1 MNSIDM
7 FRDSDGLHDHT
18 EPDRKDVGDDRES
31 CVSALTMGTWRKPS
45 VVPNHSGNYSY
56 GNGKDGKQVAQ
67 NPTLFGRQEEL
78 GILLSA
84 YSRISTQKGTSE
96 VVLLHG
102 PGGCGKTCLAES
114 LRDPISR
121 QGGYFVTGKFD
132 SCSKLPYP
140 ALVEALTDLCDLI
153 AQRKGFGRAQQ
164 IKILGKIGV
173 ADTQRL
179 GLLLGNLHRVV
190 GNIMPS
196 TSIVDEPAD
205 EDDGVSTAALSRH
218 ALLLWSLLKFLR
230 ATSSPKHPIC
240 IFLDDLQLADDQ
252 SLQLVQGFASD
263 PVSRNVLFVLVYR
276 SSLDDTTSTKP
287 QLDLLKQ
294 SKRVKVTNITLGN
307 LDIDALNQLL
317 AHHFKVHHPY
327 TMPLAEL
334 VLRKTHGHPYCVLQY
349 LQLLRRDE
357 LVTKGPGG
365 DWVWDIAQIQC
376 ETDVTDNVANI
387 VTDRIRRCH
396 KYVQLILKVASA
408 IGGEFDCKLLEKVV
422 MIECVA
428 ASAKK
433 SNSTIKDVAMKVNKC
448 LNIALKDGL
457 IEKTGYSGKLK
468 FSHDRVREGVY
479 SLIPEGRSRQD
490 LHYSIGM
497 CVKKMLL
504 NYQNTQPPTWMVYA
518 AAEQLNRAGRW
529 NDPVEHVC
537 LNLLAAR
544 YAQTVGAFVPAAEF
558 LRSAKNVIAE
568 QTLFSRHYDLGREL
582 FTEMAEVEYAL
593 GDFGR
598 SEAAAR
604 LVFRYARCP
613 EDKMRT
619 FRILVDSM
627 DAQGNGLESIEIAL
641 GVLQEFG
648 EDFPS
653 APKAVNVIMELIKT
667 QELLQNMSDDEL
679 INLPP
684 ITDQR
689 KLHILNV
696 IAVFG
701 TMTPLAGCE
710 LIALQGTLRTVQ
722 RCLQDGVAHIST
734 QAFASLGA
742 AMAMSGHPNEAYR
755 IGNVALA
762 LLQRLDAPLS
772 IQAHT
777 KALVHGACRHWK
789 QPFKDSLQPLKE
801 AYESSVAVGD
811 IKFSFLAAQNYLVG
825 SLESGVALSQ
835 VEIDMRTFCEG
846 LDDMSLN
853 KNSAFRTM
861 IVPVWQQVLNFM
873 GTSEN
878 SLFLTGA
885 AMDEEQFML
894 DPNTKKFAGGM
905 LAYAK
910 AKLMLAYHFDDL
922 VAAEVLAEELG
933 KDDRMVVFHFTVYQ
947 LKMICCLTYLHRF
960 EMSGQR
966 KHHVKAVQII
976 QKLEAWM
983 QEGNLNCRPFLL
995 LLRAEVAAL
1004 KAHGQRVF
1012 KHEFDV
1018 AISEAS
1024 TSGLTHVEA
1033 LAAERAAV
1041 ACFRAG
1047 ELGDG
1052 VGYVLQAHG
1061 AYTRWG
1067 AQAKADHLERK
1078 FHAAFESVSPKSATT
1093 AGLSIDSINVRVSP

>member
-1 MNSIDM
+1 MDA
-7 FRDSDGLHDHT
+7 FRESDGWLDHHP
-18 EPDRKDVGDDRES
+18 EPDRKDVGDDDRES
-31 CVSALTMGTWRKPS
+31 CVSALTMGTWRKPNLVMHHTGYDAS
-45 VVPNHSGNYSY
+45 REGN
-56 GNGKDGKQVAQ
+56 DEKQVAQ

-78 GILLSA
+78 SILLSA
-84 YSRISTQKGTSE
+84 YSRIAAQKGTSE

-114 LRDPISR
+114 LRGPISR

-153 AQRKGFGRAQQ
+153 VQRKGFGRAQQ
-164 IKILGKIGV
+164 IKILEKIGV
-173 ADTQRL
+173 GDTQRL

-190 GNIMPS
+190 GNIVLN
-196 TSIVDEPAD
+196 TSFIDDAD

-218 ALLLWSLLKFLR
+218 ALLLFSLLKFLR

-240 IFLDDLQLADDQ
+240 IFLDDLQLADEQ
-252 SLQLVQGFASD
+252 SLQLLQGLASD
-263 PVSRNVLFVLVYR
+263 PISRNVLFVLVYR
-276 SSLDDTTSTKP
+276 SSDDDATNTKP
-287 QLDLLKQ
+287 KLDLLKQ
-294 SKRVKVTNITLGN
+294 SKRVKVTDIKLGN

-317 AHHFKVHHPY
+317 ANHLKAHPTY
-327 TMPLAEL
+327 TMPLAE
-334 VLRKTHGHPYCVLQY
+334 VVWRKTHGHPYCVLQY
-349 LQLLRRDE
+349 LQVLRRDE
-357 LVTKGPGG
+357 LISKTPGG

-387 VTDRIRRCH
+387 ITDRIRRCH

-408 IGGEFDCKLLEKVV
+408 IGGEFDCKLLENVV

-428 ASAKK
+428 ASARK
-433 SNSTIKDVAMKVNKC
+433 SNSAIKDVAKKVNKC

-457 IEKTGYSGKLK
+457 IEKTGYTGKLK
-468 FSHDRVREGVY
+468 FSHERVREGVY

-490 LHYSIGM
+490 LHYSIGV
-497 CVKKMLL
+497 CVKQMLL
-504 NYQNTQPPTWMVYA
+504 SYQNSQPPTWMVYA

-558 LRSAKNVIAE
+558 LRSAQGVIAE
-568 QTLFSRHYDLGREL
+568 QALFSKHYDLGREL
-582 FTEMAEVEYAL
+582 YTEMAEVEYAL
-593 GDFGR
+593 GDFVR

-604 LVFRYARCP
+604 LVFRYAKCP
-613 EDKMRT
+613 EDKMGT
-619 FRILVDSM
+619 FRMLVDSM

-667 QELLQNMSDDEL
+667 QELFQSMTDEEL
-679 INLPP
+679 INLPL

-689 KLHILNV
+689 KLNILNV

-710 LIALQGTLRTVQ
+710 LIALQSTLRIVQ

-734 QAFASLGA
+734 HAFASLGT

-762 LLQRLDAPLS
+762 LLERLDSPSS

-801 AYESSVAVGD
+801 AYEKSVAVGD
-811 IKFSFLAAQNYLVG
+811 IKFSFLAAQSYLVG

-835 VEIDMRTFCEG
+835 VEVDMRTFCEG

-878 SLFLTGA
+878 PLFLTGA

-922 VAAEVLAEELG
+922 AGAEILAEELG
-933 KDDRMVVFHFTVYQ
+933 KDDRMVIYHFTVYQ
-947 LKMICCLTYLHRF
+947 LKMICCLTHLHLF
-960 EMSGQR
+960 ELNGQR
-966 KHHVKAVQII
+966 KHHIKALQII
-976 QKLEAWM
+976 QKMEAWM
-983 QEGNLNCRPFLL
+983 QEGNLNCRPILL
-995 LLRAEVAAL
+995 LLHAEEAAL
-1004 KAHGQRVF
+1004 KSHGQRVF

-1018 AISEAS
+1018 AILEAS

-1047 ELGDG
+1047 EFGDG
-1052 VGYVLQAHG
+1052 VVYVLHAHG

-1067 AQAKADHLERK
+1067 AHAKADHLERK
-1078 FHAAFESVSPKSATT
+1078 FHVAFESVSSKTESSAR
-1093 AGLSIDSINVRVSP
+1093 LSIDSINVRVTP